1 MFPSM
6 NISYMLRLE
15 TTNHCITTH
24 DLSVDDNYGFSLFQT
39 RAKFERLKLSR
50 HIRN

>member
-1 MFPSM
+1 MFTSM

-24 DLSVDDNYGFSLFQT
+24 DLSVDENYGFNFFQT
-39 RAKFERLKLSR
+39 RAKFK
-50 HIRN
+50 